1 MIIRQNYF
9 QLFSWK
15 MFRCPSFLELIVRN
29 NCFYSKSCH
38 HNNNFKRKLLTRYSS
53 EVYPCVLYFS
63 DKPTTASVSS
73 QHVPLSGLIVQKFPE
88 SWQPYLR
95 LMRADKPVGTLLLYW
110 PSTWSIALCSQP
122 GSLPNIELLTLF
134 GLGAFFMRG
143 AGCVVNDL
151 WDKEFDKKVART
163 KDRPL
168 ANGELSVFQA
178 FTLLGGLLSCS
189 LAILLQLNY
198 YSIILGTCSMVLV
211 VTYPLFKRFTYWP
224 QFILGMTLNWGVL
237 MAWVIKN
244 ESFISLISCLPLYT
258 ACVCYTVIYDT
269 IYSHQGILGIIHKVI
284 RLNFR
289 NFSNSQLFFGEI
301 MREWG
306 LTFNWGVLLGWAA
319 TSGSVYWLG
328 AMTLYFSGISWTL
341 VYDTIYAHQD
351 KADDSIIGLKSTA
364 LKFGDNTKP
373 YLSLF
378 GSSMITSLAITG
390 LMTDQTW
397 PYYVG
402 LLLTSCHIGWQI
414 GTLDINNPADC
425 WKKFSTNRY
434 LGLILFTS
442 IVASN
447 LLK

>member
-9 QLFSWK
+9 QLFSSK

-53 EVYPCVLYFS
+53 EVYPCVSYFS

-168 ANGELSVFQA
+168 ANGELSVLQA

-258 ACVCYTVIYDT
+258 AC
-269 IYSHQGILGIIHKVI
+269 GILGIIHKVI

>member
-1 MIIRQNYF
+1 
-9 QLFSWK
+9 
-15 MFRCPSFLELIVRN
+15 MFRSPSFLELIVRN
-29 NCFYSKSCH
+29 SCFYSKIH
-38 HNNNFKRKLLTRYSS
+38 YYNNNLKRKLLTRYSS
-53 EVYPCVLYFS
+53 EVFPCVSYFS
-63 DKPTTASVSS
+63 DKPTTARASS
-73 QHVPLSGLIVQKFPE
+73 QHVPLSGLVVQKFPQ

-110 PSTWSIALCSQP
+110 PSTWSIALCSSP

-168 ANGELSVFQA
+168 ANGELSVLQA

-237 MAWVIKN
+237 MAWVITN
-244 ESFISLISCLPLYT
+244 ESFISLVSCLPLYT

-269 IYSHQGILGIIHKVI
+269 IYSHQVYIKFSY
-284 RLNFR
+284 LNAR
-289 NFSNSQLFFGEI
+289 DCRQNSQ
-301 MREWG
+301 R

-434 LGLILFTS
+434 LGLILFMS

>member
-1 MIIRQNYF
+1 
-9 QLFSWK
+9 
-15 MFRCPSFLELIVRN
+15 
-29 NCFYSKSCH
+29 
-38 HNNNFKRKLLTRYSS
+38 
-53 EVYPCVLYFS
+53 
-63 DKPTTASVSS
+63 
-73 QHVPLSGLIVQKFPE
+73 
-88 SWQPYLR
+88 
-95 LMRADKPVGTLLLYW
+95 MRADKPVGTLLLYW
-110 PSTWSIALCSQP
+110 PSTWSIALCSSP

-168 ANGELSVFQA
+168 ANGELSVLQA

-198 YSIILGTCSMVLV
+198 Y
-211 VTYPLFKRFTYWP
+211 
-224 QFILGMTLNWGVL
+224 
-237 MAWVIKN
+237 
-244 ESFISLISCLPLYT
+244 
-258 ACVCYTVIYDT
+258 
-269 IYSHQGILGIIHKVI
+269 
-284 RLNFR
+284 
-289 NFSNSQLFFGEI
+289 
-301 MREWG
+301 
-306 LTFNWGVLLGWAA
+306 
-319 TSGSVYWLG
+319 
-328 AMTLYFSGISWTL
+328 SGISWTL

-434 LGLILFTS
+434 LGLILFMS

-447 LLK
+447 

>member
-1 MIIRQNYF
+1 MYRHC
-9 QLFSWK
+9 K
-15 MFRCPSFLELIVRN
+15 MFRTPFFLELIVRN
-29 NCFYSKSCH
+29 SCFYSKIH
-38 HNNNFKRKLLTRYSS
+38 YYNNNLKRKLLTRYSS
-53 EVYPCVLYFS
+53 EVFPCVSYFS
-63 DKPTTASVSS
+63 DKPTTARASS
-73 QHVPLSGLIVQKFPE
+73 QHVPLSGLVVQKFPQ

-110 PSTWSIALCSQP
+110 PSTWSIALCSSP

-168 ANGELSVFQA
+168 ANGELSVLQA

-237 MAWVIKN
+237 MAWVITN
-244 ESFISLISCLPLYT
+244 DLLSSTVYSLRLLYR
-258 ACVCYTVIYDT
+258 Y
-269 IYSHQGILGIIHKVI
+269 I
-284 RLNFR
+284 RHDL
-289 NFSNSQLFFGEI
+289 QPP
-301 MREWG
+301 G

-434 LGLILFTS
+434 LGLILFMS

>member
-1 MIIRQNYF
+1 
-9 QLFSWK
+9 
-15 MFRCPSFLELIVRN
+15 
-29 NCFYSKSCH
+29 
-38 HNNNFKRKLLTRYSS
+38 
-53 EVYPCVLYFS
+53 
-63 DKPTTASVSS
+63 
-73 QHVPLSGLIVQKFPE
+73 
-88 SWQPYLR
+88 
-95 LMRADKPVGTLLLYW
+95 
-110 PSTWSIALCSQP
+110 
-122 GSLPNIELLTLF
+122 
-134 GLGAFFMRG
+134 
-143 AGCVVNDL
+143 
-151 WDKEFDKKVART
+151 
-163 KDRPL
+163 
-168 ANGELSVFQA
+168 
-178 FTLLGGLLSCS
+178 
-189 LAILLQLNY
+189 
-198 YSIILGTCSMVLV
+198 
-211 VTYPLFKRFTYWP
+211 
-224 QFILGMTLNWGVL
+224 
-237 MAWVIKN
+237 
-244 ESFISLISCLPLYT
+244 
-258 ACVCYTVIYDT
+258 
-269 IYSHQGILGIIHKVI
+269 
-284 RLNFR
+284 
-289 NFSNSQLFFGEI
+289 
-301 MREWG
+301 
-306 LTFNWGVLLGWAA
+306 LLGWAA

-434 LGLILFTS
+434 LGLILFMS

>member
-1 MIIRQNYF
+1 
-9 QLFSWK
+9 

-53 EVYPCVLYFS
+53 EVYPCVSYFS

-244 ESFISLISCLPLYT
+244 DLRLLYR
-258 ACVCYTVIYDT
+258 Y
-269 IYSHQGILGIIHKVI
+269 I
-284 RLNFR
+284 RHDLQP
-289 NFSNSQLFFGEI
+289 S
-301 MREWG
+301 G

>member
-9 QLFSWK
+9 QLFSSK

-53 EVYPCVLYFS
+53 EVYPCVSYFS

-168 ANGELSVFQA
+168 ANGELSVLQA

-269 IYSHQGILGIIHKVI
+269 IYSH
-284 RLNFR
+284 
-289 NFSNSQLFFGEI
+289 QLFFGEI

>member
-1 MIIRQNYF
+1 
-9 QLFSWK
+9 LFSCK

-29 NCFYSKSCH
+29 NCFYSKSRY

-53 EVYPCVLYFS
+53 EVFPCVSCFS
-63 DKPTTASVSS
+63 DKPITAPISS
-73 QHVPLSGLIVQKFPE
+73 QHVSLSGLVVQKFPE

-168 ANGELSVFQA
+168 ANGELSVLQA

-198 YSIILGTCSMVLV
+198 YSIILGTCSMILV

-224 QFILGMTLNWGVL
+224 QFIL
-237 MAWVIKN
+237 
-244 ESFISLISCLPLYT
+244 
-258 ACVCYTVIYDT
+258 
-269 IYSHQGILGIIHKVI
+269 
-284 RLNFR
+284 
-289 NFSNSQLFFGEI
+289 
-301 MREWG
+301 G